1 MMYTIKKN
9 FNSMIFIKIFIF
21 TLLFW
26 IIRYNN
32 NLKSCNGLLDEKYK
46 LYRDLYLTTSRQLA
60 HYSVNG
66 NIDGR
71 YNKVLDKEHI
81 SKNKKDILLQN
92 KELKG
97 CELKREIW
105 HKVHKSSNSSLSSRA
120 DVFCEK
126 QIFSVLHS
134 IDKIKNN
141 EEMTDWEKCTAINR
155 KKIKLLLIPAYI
167 FLLVALVYSRL
178 ASKLKDI
185 IKEQN
190 ISYYLVTIILLGF
203 AFAIYLSI
211 VLGII
216 YTCRKINKYRII
228 KKYKQ
233 QICNNG
239 TVNL

>member
-1 MMYTIKKN
+1 MKKN
-9 FNSMIFIKIFIF
+9 FNSIIFIKIFIF

-46 LYRDLYLTTSRQLA
+46 LYRDLYLRTNRQLA
-60 HYSVNG
+60 HHSVNR
-66 NIDGR
+66 NFNGR
-71 YNKVLDKEHI
+71 YNNVLDEEHI
-81 SKNKKDILLQN
+81 SKNRKDILLQN
-92 KELKG
+92 KELKES
-97 CELKREIW
+97 ELKREKW
-105 HKVHKSSNSSLSSRA
+105 HKLHKNSNSLSSKA

-126 QIFSVLHS
+126 QIFSLLHS

-141 EEMTDWEKCTAINR
+141 EEMNNWEKCTAINR
-155 KKIKLLLIPAYI
+155 KKIKFLLIPASI
-167 FLLVALVYSRL
+167 FLLVSLVYSG
-178 ASKLKDI
+178 
-185 IKEQN
+185 
-190 ISYYLVTIILLGF
+190 LVTNSGDIFKVQSIYSNFLAIILLGF
-203 AFAIYLSI
+203 AFAIYSSI
-211 VLGII
+211 VFGII

>member
-1 MMYTIKKN
+1 MKKN
-9 FNSMIFIKIFIF
+9 FNSIIFIKIFIF

-32 NLKSCNGLLDEKYK
+32 DLKSCNGLLDEKYK
-46 LYRDLYLTTSRQLA
+46 LYRDLNLTTNRQLA
-60 HYSVNG
+60 HHSVNR
-66 NIDGR
+66 NFDGL
-71 YNKVLDKEHI
+71 YNKVLDEEHI
-81 SKNKKDILLQN
+81 SKNKQDILSQN
-92 KELKG
+92 KELKES
-97 CELKREIW
+97 ELKREKW
-105 HKVHKSSNSSLSSRA
+105 HKVHRSSNSSLSSRA

-141 EEMTDWEKCTAINR
+141 EEMNNWEKCTAINR

-178 ASKLKDI
+178 VSKSKQI
-185 IKEQN
+185 IN
-190 ISYYLVTIILLGF
+190 SGSTYSYLVYIIFLGF

-216 YTCRKINKYRII
+216 YTCRKIKKYRTINKY
-228 KKYKQ
+228 K
-233 QICNNG
+233 
-239 TVNL
+239 